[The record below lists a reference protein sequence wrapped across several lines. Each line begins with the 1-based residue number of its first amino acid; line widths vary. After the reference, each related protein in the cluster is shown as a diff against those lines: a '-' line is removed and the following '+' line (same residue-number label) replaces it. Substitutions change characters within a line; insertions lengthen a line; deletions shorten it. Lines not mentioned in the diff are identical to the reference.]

1 MLSSP
6 FHHVLYQT
14 DKSDGKYEGK
24 IMFEQLILI
33 VTKLNFRYLC
43 KKARHEINLAFR
55 LGVEVSKDVHQATE

>member
-1 MLSSP
+1 MLSSQ
-6 FHHVLYQT
+6 FYHVLYQT
-14 DKSDGKYEGK
+14 SDGKYKGK
-24 IMFEQLILI
+24 VMFKQLIFI

>member
-1 MLSSP
+1 M
-6 FHHVLYQT
+6 YQT
-14 DKSDGKYEGK
+14 DKYEGET
-24 IMFEQLILI
+24 MFKQLIFI

>member
-1 MLSSP
+1 M
-6 FHHVLYQT
+6 YQT
-14 DKSDGKYEGK
+14 DKLVPSDGKYEGET
-24 IMFEQLILI
+24 MFKQLIFI